1 MILTLLTVY
10 LLILI
15 GLAYLVQKK
24 NCDVAMVVLK
34 VIILLTL
41 LEMMYVAYQ
50 YYVNNR
56 NLCQMMTDI
65 GCGNQKF

>member
-10 LLILI
+10 FLILV
-15 GLAYLVQKK
+15 GLAYLVNNK
-24 NCDVAMVVLK
+24 NCHAAMVVLK

-41 LEMMYVAYQ
+41 LEMIYVAYQ

-56 NLCQMMTDI
+56 NICQMMTDI
-65 GCGNQKF
+65 GCGNQKL